1 MERATVTTTGL
12 NLHHEPHR
20 LAKLV
25 DQLQH
30 GDEVA
35 ILRRD
40 GIWLKV
46 KVTKTKTGIGVGEE
60 GWLDSRD
67 VKVFA
72 IDPEPRVEPRV
83 VVETSFPLWW
93 VIAGIGAAVLVGLI
107 VRALW

>member
-1 MERATVTTTGL
+1 MERTTVTTTGL
-12 NLHHEPHR
+12 NLHDRPDRKAH
-20 LAKLV
+20 LV

-72 IDPEPRVEPRV
+72 IDPEPEPRV

-93 VIAGIGAAVLVGLI
+93 VFAGIGAAIVIGLLVAFWG
-107 VRALW
+107 